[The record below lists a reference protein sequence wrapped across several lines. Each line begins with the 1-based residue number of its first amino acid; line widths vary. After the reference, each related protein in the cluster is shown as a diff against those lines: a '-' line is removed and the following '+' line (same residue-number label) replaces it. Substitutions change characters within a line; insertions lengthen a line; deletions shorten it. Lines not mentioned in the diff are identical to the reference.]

1 MGERS
6 HSATANSPHSA
17 GGSSL
22 LELVVVLGV
31 LGVCAAAIAF
41 SLADGL
47 GRQQA
52 RGAAQDW
59 QAAAAWAQ
67 VGALWQGGRV
77 SASYGSNGLYVAHD
91 LALCGSGLGSAAP
104 PVGVSANVR
113 RWIDDDGASVSFLW
127 PLAAPDG
134 GGSLYFHAA
143 RSSYRVIVR
152 PASGLTVRSWALE
165 R

>member
-1 MGERS
+1 MRRLAPSERRTS
-6 HSATANSPHSA
+6 FRSP
-17 GGSSL
+17 GGFSL
-22 LELVVVLGV
+22 LELLVVVGILG
-31 LGVCAAAIAF
+31 LCIAAGTF

-47 GRQQA
+47 GRQEA

-104 PVGVSANVR
+104 SVRVSANVR